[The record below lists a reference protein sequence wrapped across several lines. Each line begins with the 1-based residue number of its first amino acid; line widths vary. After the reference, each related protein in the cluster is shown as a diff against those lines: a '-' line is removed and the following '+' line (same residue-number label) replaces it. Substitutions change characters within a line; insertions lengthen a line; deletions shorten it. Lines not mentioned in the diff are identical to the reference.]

1 MPFKTMNTTTATLPG
16 LILVMLGSLFPI
28 AASAQPDPDCAST
41 QANIAWWQEIYEQ
54 RDETRMVTEALARD
68 LLPCL
73 GSANPVLRDTIGYGL
88 YSYWL
93 RNGRLDRDSK
103 GFLQS
108 ALQSDLQSNDSLQ
121 RSFSAL
127 ILAELMR
134 ADAID
139 AFMTAADRDALL
151 QRTSDALRAETDYR
165 GLDGELGWVHPVAHL
180 ADVLWRFALHP
191 DLDAEQARQIQLAVG
206 SKATPLDAS
215 YAFNEGDRL
224 ARVISQLMAREVL
237 AEDQWQSWLAQ
248 FETRRDGQDWGT
260 AFASPEGMA
269 ELHNAK
275 LFIRALAD
283 QIDGSSIST
292 SLQQSLAEL
301 VAMFTALA

>member
-1 MPFKTMNTTTATLPG
+1 MHPEIMNTTTATLPG
-16 LILVMLGSLFPI
+16 LILVMLGSLFSPV
-28 AASAQPDPDCAST
+28 AAAQPDPECASD
-41 QANIAWWQEIYEQ
+41 QANIAWWQEIYQQ
-54 RDETRMVTEALARD
+54 RDESRMVTQALARD

-73 GSANPVLRDTIGYGL
+73 ASANPVLRDTIGYGL

-93 RNGRLDRDSK
+93 RNERLDRDSK
-103 GFLQS
+103 AFLRS
-108 ALQSDLQSNDSLQ
+108 ALQSDLQSNNTLQ

-139 AFMTAADRDALL
+139 TFMTEAERNALL
-151 QRTSDALRAETDYR
+151 QRTSDALQVETDYR
-165 GLDGELGWVHPVAHL
+165 GLDAELGWVHPVAHL

-191 DLDAEQARQIQLAVG
+191 ALDAEQARQIQRAVR

-237 AEDQWQSWLAQ
+237 ADDQWQAWLAQ
-248 FETRRDGQDWGT
+248 FQTRRDGQDWGT

-283 QIDGSSIST
+283 QIGGSSVSAT
-292 SLQQSLAEL
+292 LQETVAEL
-301 VAMFTALA
+301 VAMFTALV

>member
-1 MPFKTMNTTTATLPG
+1 MHLKAMNITSTTLSG
-16 LILVMLGSLFPI
+16 LILVMLGSLFSP
-28 AASAQPDPDCAST
+28 AAIAQPDPDCASD
-41 QANIAWWQEIYEQ
+41 QANITWWQEIHEQ
-54 RDETRMVTEALARD
+54 RDETRMVTQALARD

-93 RNGRLDRDSK
+93 RNERLDRDSK
-103 GFLQS
+103 RFLRS
-108 ALQSDLQSNDSLQ
+108 ALQSDLQSTETLR

-139 AFMTAADRDALL
+139 TFMTATERDALL
-151 QRTSDALRAETDYR
+151 QSTSDALQAETDYR
-165 GLDGELGWVHPVAHL
+165 GLDAELGWVHPVAHL

-191 DLDAEQARQIQLAVG
+191 ALDAEQARQIQRAVS
-206 SKATPLDAS
+206 SKATPVQAS
-215 YAFNEGDRL
+215 YTFNEGDRL

-237 AEDQWQSWLAQ
+237 AEYQWQQWLAQ

-275 LFIRALAD
+275 LFVRALAD
-283 QIDGSSIST
+283 QITGSSVSQT
-292 SLQQSLAEL
+292 LQEAVAEL
-301 VAMFTALA
+301 VAMFTALV

>member
-1 MPFKTMNTTTATLPG
+1 MLLFALLLGHSAT
-16 LILVMLGSLFPI
+16 V
-28 AASAQPDPDCAST
+28 SAQPDANCASN
-41 QANIAWWQEIYEQ
+41 QANIAWWQEIYQQ
-54 RDETRMVTEALARD
+54 RDESRMVTQALARD

-73 GSANPVLRDTIGYGL
+73 ASANPVLRDTIGYGL

-93 RNGRLDRDSK
+93 RNERLDRDSK
-103 GFLQS
+103 AFLRS
-108 ALQSDLQSNDSLQ
+108 ALQSDLQSNNSLQ

-139 AFMTAADRDALL
+139 TFMTEAERNALL
-151 QRTSDALRAETDYR
+151 QRTSDALQVETDYR
-165 GLDGELGWVHPVAHL
+165 GLDAELGWVHPVAHL

-191 DLDAEQARQIQLAVG
+191 ALDAEQARQIQRAVR

-237 AEDQWQSWLAQ
+237 ADDQWQAWLAQ
-248 FETRRDGQDWGT
+248 FQTRRDGQDWGT

-283 QIDGSSIST
+283 QIDGSSVSAT
-292 SLQQSLAEL
+292 LQETVAEL
-301 VAMFTALA
+301 VAMFTRLV

>member
-1 MPFKTMNTTTATLPG
+1 MHLKAMNITSTTLPG
-16 LILVMLGSLFPI
+16 LILVMLGSLFSP
-28 AASAQPDPDCAST
+28 AAFAQPDPECTSD
-41 QANIAWWQEIYEQ
+41 QANIAWWQEIHEQ
-54 RDETRMVTEALARD
+54 RDETRMVTQALARD

-73 GSANPVLRDTIGYGL
+73 GSANPVLRDSIGYKL

-93 RNGRLDRDSK
+93 RNERLDRDSK
-103 GFLQS
+103 RFLRS
-108 ALQSDLQSNDSLQ
+108 ALQSDLQSTETLR

-139 AFMTAADRDALL
+139 SFMTATERDALL
-151 QRTSDALRAETDYR
+151 QSTSDALQAETDYR
-165 GLDGELGWVHPVAHL
+165 GLDAELGWVHPVAHL

-191 DLDAEQARQIQLAVG
+191 ALNAEQARQIQRAVS
-206 SKATPLDAS
+206 SKATPVQAS

-237 AEDQWQSWLAQ
+237 AEDQWQNWLAQ
-248 FETRRDGQDWGT
+248 YETRRDGQDWGT

-275 LFIRALAD
+275 LFVRALAD
-283 QIDGSSIST
+283 QITGSSVSST
-292 SLQQSLAEL
+292 LQEAVAEL
-301 VAMFTALA
+301 VAMFTALV